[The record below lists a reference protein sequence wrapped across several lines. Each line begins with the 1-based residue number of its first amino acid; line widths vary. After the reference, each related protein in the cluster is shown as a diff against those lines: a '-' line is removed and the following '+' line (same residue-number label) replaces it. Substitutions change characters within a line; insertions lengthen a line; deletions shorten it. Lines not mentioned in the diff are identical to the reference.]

1 MSVAIFPRLA
11 WNGIKKNRRLYYPYI
26 FTCIGIVMMFYIMSG
41 LSRCHLFENVYGGSV
56 ILFMLDLGKNVI
68 GLFALIF
75 LFYTNS
81 FLLRRRKKELGLY
94 NILGMDKKN
103 ISVVIAIE
111 SLIVFLSGLIGG
123 MFLGIIFF
131 KLAELGLLY
140 VIRMEADY
148 VLRISFTS
156 AGHTLGVFCII
167 FFLLFL
173 NSLWQIHR
181 TSPLELLHSENF
193 GERPP
198 RANWFVAILG
208 LIILAAA
215 YTIAIS
221 IKNPVAALG
230 VFFVA
235 VIMVIVATY
244 MLFVAGSVTLCR
256 ILQKTKGYYY
266 KKNHFVSISSM
277 LFRMKRNGAGLASIC
292 ILSTM
297 VLVILSSAG
306 SLYLGAEHAMRFRYP
321 SDVGAE
327 FYLNTAELPESGKMD
342 RFRQAAERI
351 AEQNGADRK
360 NVLDYGYGF
369 LSGRIQ
375 EGRLETKE
383 LPFYL
388 NSNIDFSDYYMVY
401 IISLESYNSMTG
413 KEYTLAGNEA
423 LLQNFRGSYS
433 GETIQLGDTDPL
445 LIKGAAYGI
454 SETGTSAMSIFP
466 SLCLVVADLNQYL
479 ESLYPMTDEA
489 GERVL
494 ELRWR
499 YGFDM
504 TAGEEVQRQVCAQ
517 LREAFNG
524 LLIEDSSGVERYS
537 CEAIAEERQSFY
549 QIYGGLF
556 FLGII
561 LSLLFVSATV
571 LMIYYK
577 QVCEGYEDQA
587 RFEIMQKVGMT
598 KRDIRK
604 SINSQV
610 LTVFFAPL
618 LFAGMHLCF
627 AYPLIWQILEVLNQ
641 RDLKYVLGVTGV
653 VYLIFGLFYI
663 IVYRMTSN
671 AYYAIVSGARD
682 E

>member
-26 FTCIGIVMMFYIMSG
+26 FTCIGIIMMFYIMAAF
-41 LSRCHLFENVYGGSV
+41 SRCRLFENVYGGSI
-56 ILFMLDLGKNVI
+56 ILFMLELGKNII
-68 GLFALIF
+68 GIFALIF

-103 ISVVIAIE
+103 ISVVLAIE
-111 SLIVFLSGLIGG
+111 SLIISVAGLTGGLLSGIV
-123 MFLGIIFF
+123 FF
-131 KLAELGLLY
+131 KLAELGLLH
-140 VIRMEADY
+140 VVRMEADY
-148 VLRISFTS
+148 VLRVSFS
-156 AGHTLGVFCII
+156 AVGYTVGVFCII

-181 TSPLELLHSENF
+181 TSPLELLHSENL

-208 LIILAAA
+208 FMILAAA
-215 YTIAIS
+215 YTIAVS
-221 IKNPVAALG
+221 IKDPVAALG

-235 VIMVIVATY
+235 VIMVIIATY

-266 KKNHFVSISSM
+266 KKNHFVSVSSM

-297 VLVILSSAG
+297 VLVMLSSAG

-321 SDVGAE
+321 SDIGAE
-327 FYLNTAELPESGKMD
+327 FYLNTPEMMENGKMD
-342 RFRQAAERI
+342 RFRKAAEKI

-360 NVLDYGYGF
+360 NVLDYGYGILF
-369 LSGRIQ
+369 GRLR
-375 EGRLETKE
+375 EGRLEIKE
-383 LPFYL
+383 LHSDQYTD
-388 NSNIDFSDYYMVY
+388 ISDYYMVH
-401 IISLESYNSMTG
+401 IISLESYNQMTG

-433 GETIQLGDTDPL
+433 GESIQIGDTAPL

-466 SLCLVVADLNQYL
+466 SLCLVVADLDQYM
-479 ESLYPMTDEA
+479 EALYPMTDEE

-494 ELRWR
+494 RIQWR
-499 YGFDM
+499 YGFDT
-504 TAGEEVQRQVCAQ
+504 TAGEEVQRLVCAQ

-524 LLIEDSSGVERYS
+524 LLIEDSTGVEKYS

-556 FLGII
+556 FLGIV
-561 LSLLFVSATV
+561 LSILFVSATV

-627 AYPLIWQILEVLNQ
+627 AYPLVWQILEILNQ
-641 RDLKYVLGVTGV
+641 RDLKYVLGVTAV

-671 AYYAIVSGARD
+671 AYYAIVSGTR